1 MSLAQQV
8 LTRLLWLIEII
19 LNLYPSIALKE
30 LLLDPD
36 LPMRSIHFSGYHT
49 PAALKADKHNAC

>member
-19 LNLYPSIALKE
+19 LNLCPSIALKE

-36 LPMRSIHFSGYHT
+36 LPMRSIYFSGYHA